1 MKDNDYKRIEDQLD
15 PDDRLVQNVMDK
27 AAQFSANSALEEE
40 YLKEHDVPDAV
51 KVRRSNGYRY
61 MLSTAAAVA
70 LVLGV
75 NVYIHSNSPV
85 KPREPETASA
95 EKTAEDVTEST
106 TETEFTENAPSAE
119 IPADETESTADTPES
134 NADDSAV
141 ENIGIGRLEWKPDRT
156 ADSFETESG
165 DGQAA
170 VLAPAAD
177 LYRSFE
183 LNGKTYQFACGSY
196 GEIYDDPIVGY
207 NIPNDSYICE
217 FLTNVEVPS
226 MFGDSLPS
234 AQAEVYNLMF
244 ADPNY
249 LVAVRFID
257 VNGDDRYYLFADM
270 DHSFDTLK
278 EHLIALNIDIY
289 TFDGTAIIRRDG
301 VRSFI
306 DDDTELKEMLLSADG
321 EKTDT
326 ACGEAVCEIY
336 LDTPLYGGS
345 VGYTVYS
352 DGYISVINGFGSE
365 SVYDVGTETTSQL
378 IEYIN
383 ENAHS

>member
-85 KPREPETASA
+85 KPREPDTSRTE
-95 EKTAEDVTEST
+95 ETAEDVTEST
-106 TETEFTENAPSAE
+106 PEIEVTENAPSAE
-119 IPADETESTADTPES
+119 IPAEVTESTADTPES

-141 ENIGIGRLEWKPDRT
+141 ENIGIGRLEWKPDKT
-156 ADSFETESG
+156 ADSFETENS

-183 LNGKTYQFACGSY
+183 LNGKTIDAM
-196 GEIYDDPIVGY
+196 V
-207 NIPNDSYICE
+207 YIM
-217 FLTNVEVPS
+217 NPKGIAPPS
-226 MFGDSLPS
+226 P
-234 AQAEVYNLMF
+234 
-244 ADPNY
+244 
-249 LVAVRFID
+249 
-257 VNGDDRYYLFADM
+257 YY
-270 DHSFDTLK
+270 
-278 EHLIALNIDIY
+278 
-289 TFDGTAIIRRDG
+289 
-301 VRSFI
+301 
-306 DDDTELKEMLLSADG
+306 
-321 EKTDT
+321 
-326 ACGEAVCEIY
+326 
-336 LDTPLYGGS
+336 
-345 VGYTVYS
+345 
-352 DGYISVINGFGSE
+352 
-365 SVYDVGTETTSQL
+365 YDVIRKGYEMNGLDIAVLEQARMDSITKR
-378 IEYIN
+378 
-383 ENAHS
+383 